1 MAVLMASLGALKRS
15 MALTLTLIF
24 GLLFG
29 LLVVISML
37 LQWYMEDSFFP
48 FYIQIIFIVA
58 ITILFVLFQWAV
70 SPGIIRWSA
79 KLKYLKPGENP
90 FFENTVKDLT
100 RKAGIPMPKLAVAPD
115 KTPNAFVFGRSR
127 KTATMAVN
135 VGLLEQLNKDEITGV
150 LAHEVGHLKHNDMVV
165 MTIVSVVPLLAF
177 MLARSVLWGGGRRSR
192 DSGALIIAAIVG
204 FAVYVISQLMIL
216 KLSRQREYY
225 ADTFSAVSTGD
236 PHSLSSAL
244 TKITFGLSLSKEK
257 PGAARSFYIGDPVTA
272 KREVATLMQNKEKYD
287 LDGDGV
293 LDERELRKA
302 MEDQAKSGRS
312 RLEFMSTHPS
322 TFKRIQ
328 LLKQIEEDLKHG
340 GMGEDIYRH
349 I

>member
-1 MAVLMASLGALKRS
+1 MGIIMASLGALKRN
-15 MALTLTLIF
+15 MALTLFLIF

-37 LQWYMEDSFFP
+37 LQWYMDDSFFP
-48 FYIQIIFIVA
+48 FYVQIIVIVA

-79 KLKYLKPGENP
+79 RLQYLKPGENP

-115 KTPNAFVFGRSR
+115 RTPNAFVFGRSR
-127 KTATMAVN
+127 KSATLAVHI
-135 VGLLEQLNKDEITGV
+135 GLLEQLNKDEIRGV

-165 MTIVSVVPLLAF
+165 MTVVSVVPLLAF
-177 MLARSVLWGGGRRSR
+177 MLARSVLWSGRRDR
-192 DSGALIIAAIVG
+192 GSGGLIIAAMLG
-204 FAVYVISQLMIL
+204 LAVYFISQLMIL

-244 TKITFGLSLSKEK
+244 TKITFGLSLSREK
-257 PGAARSFYIGDPVTA
+257 PGAARSFYIGDPVNA
-272 KREVATLMQNKEKYD
+272 KREVAILMQNKNKYD

-302 MEDQAKSGRS
+302 MEDQARSGRA
-312 RLEFMSTHPS
+312 RMEFMSTHPS

-328 LLKQIEEDLKHG
+328 LLRQIEEDLKHG